1 MIKPSK
7 KFKNY
12 YLRESQKLSWKVSP
26 KNTIK
31 ILKNNKYKWFPDGK
45 INLFQNCIEDH
56 INNGLKNKVA
66 IIIVDKNKNIKEYT
80 YSQINSRV
88 NSMSFYL
95 EKVSKKISSYKVMI
109 QASASI
115 ESVTL
120 KLACAKLGLQ
130 FSVIFE
136 DLEGS
141 AIISRAKLFKPNI
154 IFTRLSIKDFN
165 KKFKNM
171 PAIKNKC
178 VCKEQL
184 KKIISTYQ
192 KKKIKNKYIDSHHS
206 LFTMFTSGSTGAPK
220 GITHCTGGYLL
231 YSKLSAEKQF
241 GMNEKSIILTVSEAG
256 NMNGHTYSL
265 FAPLAFGATT
275 VLVEKPITVTD
286 LNLLKKLLKL
296 KVSIVYLPVT
306 LIRLIKAT
314 NKSIKVNKRY
324 IKAIGSLGEHL
335 AASVA
340 EWFAK
345 NFATKNTCVVNA
357 YYQTETA
364 GIICSPRFNQ
374 SARDV
379 PHGSVGKTLTNYLSI
394 NNLDDNKMRE
404 IKIITPWP
412 GMMKGVINGPK
423 IWKKYFDKSGNFRLF
438 DLATIKNKNIYI
450 HGRNDDVIN
459 ITGHRIGSE
468 EIESIIFRLDEVE
481 ECSAVTIEDYLEGS
495 KIVLFI
501 VSQINI
507 DKEIERIILEN
518 FGSYAIPKKII
529 YVSQLPKNR
538 SGKILRRLLREM
550 LKTPKMNDYGETS
563 TILNIESLKEI
574 KYKIMNYE

>member
-1 MIKPSK
+1 MLKPSK

-12 YLRESQKLSWKVSP
+12 YLRESQKLTWKVNP

-31 ILKNNKYKWFPDGK
+31 ILKDNKYKWFPDGK

-56 INNGLKNKVA
+56 INNGLKNKIA
-66 IIIVDKNKNIKEYT
+66 IIIVDKNKNIKKYT

-88 NSMSFYL
+88 NSISFYL
-95 EKVSKKISSYKVMI
+95 EKISKKNSSYKVMI

-154 IFTRLSIKDFN
+154 IFTRLSTKDFN

-171 PAIKNKC
+171 SVIKNKC
-178 VCKEQL
+178 IHKRQL
-184 KKIISTYQ
+184 NKIINTY
-192 KKKIKNKYIDSHHS
+192 KKKVKNKYVNSHHS
-206 LFTMFTSGSTGAPK
+206 LFTMFTSGSTGVPK
-220 GITHCTGGYLL
+220 GITHSTGGYLL

-241 GMNEKSIILTVSEAG
+241 GMNENSIVLTVSEAG
-256 NMNGHTYSL
+256 NMNGHTYAL

-275 VLVEKPITVTD
+275 VLIEKPITITD
-286 LNLLKKLLKL
+286 LSLLKKLLKL
-296 KVSIVYLPVT
+296 KVSILYLPVT

-314 NKSIKVNKRY
+314 NKSIKINKKY

-340 EWFAK
+340 KWFAK

-374 SARDV
+374 STRYV
-379 PHGSVGKTLTNYLSI
+379 PHGSVGKTLTNYLAI
-394 NNLDDNKMRE
+394 NKLDKNKMRE

-412 GMMKGVINGPK
+412 GMMKSVINGPI
-423 IWKKYFDKSGNFRLF
+423 IWKKYFDKRGNFRLF

-459 ITGHRIGSE
+459 ISGHRIGSE
-468 EIESIIFRLDEVE
+468 EIESLILKLNEVE

-501 VSQINI
+501 VSKINI
-507 DKEIERIILEN
+507 DKEIEKIILEN

-538 SGKILRRLLREM
+538 SGKILRRLLREI
-550 LKTPKMNDYGETS
+550 LKTPKTIHYGETS

-574 KYKIMNYE
+574 KYKILEYE